1 MPSRMTRYEDE
12 SIKNMSRSNRNQKL
26 YDSFNDNTSFTTYT
40 DVKNTNAVLLDAASK
55 NYRTR
60 EGYQKIKEYDFVP
73 KPKVKK
79 EEENK
84 ENNEYEWKELDDFN
98 NLYSSRENKVYDINS
113 VIEQAKKNRIKND
126 IEEEKRKLKNTNYNI
141 LASLDPEKIEEYR
154 AERNKVVRAS
164 DEEIRELINTITT
177 KTLNG
182 EIDQE
187 TSVNLLSDLMATQAV
202 DMVEGVHEE
211 ERIEKNDTD
220 ILKQEELKLVKEKEE
235 EEEKKASELKENNQ
249 SSDLFRNMDKSFYT
263 KSMDLSDKDFDIDL
277 DSDVVKHR
285 KTKLAVKIILTII
298 LLLLVAALVYFLV
311 KGI

>member
-1 MPSRMTRYEDE
+1 MKE
-12 SIKNMSRSNRNQKL
+12 
-26 YDSFNDNTSFTTYT
+26 
-40 DVKNTNAVLLDAASK
+40 VLSL
-55 NYRTR
+55 N
-60 EGYQKIKEYDFVP
+60 EYDFVP
-73 KPKVKK
+73 KPKVK
-79 EEENK
+79 
-84 ENNEYEWKELDDFN
+84 KELDDFN

-249 SSDLFRNMDKSFYT
+249 SSDLFRNMDKSF
-263 KSMDLSDKDFDIDL
+263 
-277 DSDVVKHR
+277 H
-285 KTKLAVKIILTII
+285 
-298 LLLLVAALVYFLV
+298 
-311 KGI
+311 

>member
-73 KPKVKK
+73 KPKVK
-79 EEENK
+79 
-84 ENNEYEWKELDDFN
+84 KELDDFN

-202 DMVEGVHEE
+202 DMVDGVHEE